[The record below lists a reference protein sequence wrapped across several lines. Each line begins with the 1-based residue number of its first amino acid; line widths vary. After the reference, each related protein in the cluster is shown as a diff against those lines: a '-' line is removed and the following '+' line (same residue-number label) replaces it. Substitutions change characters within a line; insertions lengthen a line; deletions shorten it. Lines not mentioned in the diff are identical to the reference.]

1 MYKCMPLYVYREL
14 AFEKGLAI
22 EKLEIFWETA
32 SFSILCKG
40 LGILLVMETSEKFLE
55 GPEGKEVS
63 DFSGSNEEPPKLGE

>member
-1 MYKCMPLYVYREL
+1 MYECMHIYVYCEL
-14 AFEKGLAI
+14 AFEKGLVTR
-22 EKLEIFWETA
+22 KLEIFWETA

-40 LGILLVMETSEKFLE
+40 LGILSVMEISEKFLE